1 MDGCAK
7 VRYDR
12 KVAKLSTPLTPDA
25 DGARKCLLVDD
36 LKGNLLAL
44 ESLLKPEGAEIY
56 RAQSGEEALE
66 LLLEHD
72 FALALVDVQMPGMN
86 GFELAE
92 YMRGTEKTR
101 HIPIIFVTA
110 GARVQEGV
118 FQGYEAG
125 AVDFLFKPLDP
136 FIVRSKV
143 RIFLELDQQK
153 ARLQRTER
161 ELTRALQAR
170 DEFFSIASH
179 ELKTPITAINLQLQI
194 LGRLLEQAPFEPP
207 VKQRTDKA
215 YGTFNRQVTKLNA
228 LVDTLLDVTRI
239 KNGKLTLERRELDL
253 GNLVRE
259 VLDRFT
265 ASEKEVEIRGELEA
279 GIVGEWDAQRM
290 DQITTNLV
298 SNAIKYGNGSA
309 VDVRLQRV
317 NGQARLTVMDKG
329 SGISPERLPFI
340 FDRFERAVENSSVQG
355 LGLGLYIVKQ
365 IVQAHGGSVSVESA
379 LKQGTT
385 FEVLLPLRG

>member
-1 MDGCAK
+1 M
-7 VRYDR
+7 
-12 KVAKLSTPLTPDA
+12 
-25 DGARKCLLVDD
+25 DD

-44 ESLLKPEGAEIY
+44 ESLLRPEGAVIF

-110 GARVQEGV
+110 GSRVQEGV

-143 RIFLELDQQK
+143 RIFLELDAQK
-153 ARLQRTER
+153 ARLQQTER
-161 ELTRALQAR
+161 ELMRALAAR

-194 LGRLLEQAPFEPP
+194 LGRLLAQTEPGNP
-207 VKQRTDKA
+207 VKERMDKA
-215 YGTFNRQVTKLNA
+215 FGTFNRQVTKLNG

-239 KNGKLTLERRELDL
+239 KNGKLNLERKDGDL
-253 GNLVRE
+253 SAVVKE
-259 VLDRFT
+259 TVDRFT
-265 ASEKEVEIRGELEA
+265 GTDKTISIRTNFAAEVWGS
-279 GIVGEWDAQRM
+279 WDLQRL
-290 DQITTNLV
+290 DQVATNLI
-298 SNAIKYGNGSA
+298 SNAIKYGEGSA
-309 VDVRLQRV
+309 VEVSV
-317 NGQARLTVMDKG
+317 ARGDGLARFTVKDHG
-329 SGISPERLPFI
+329 PGISPERLPFI

-365 IVQAHGGSVSVESA
+365 IVHAHGGSVNVESTEG
-379 LKQGTT
+379 KGTT
-385 FEVLLPLRG
+385 FVVSLPTSHGRPAGADA

>member
-1 MDGCAK
+1 MD
-7 VRYDR
+7 
-12 KVAKLSTPLTPDA
+12 PLTQATPEML
-25 DGARKCLLVDD
+25 GARKCLLVDD

-44 ESLLKPEGAEIY
+44 ESLLRPEGAIIF

-110 GARVQEGV
+110 GSRVQEGV

-143 RIFLELDQQK
+143 RIFLELDQQRAK
-153 ARLQRTER
+153 LMQTER
-161 ELTRALQAR
+161 ELTRALAAR

-194 LGRLLEQAPFEPP
+194 LGRLLGQTDPGNP
-207 VKQRTDKA
+207 VKERMEKA
-215 YGTFNRQVTKLNA
+215 FGTFNRQVTKLNG

-239 KNGKLTLERRELDL
+239 KNGKLSLERKDVDL
-253 GNLVRE
+253 SSLVKE
-259 VLDRFT
+259 VVDRFT
-265 ASEKEVEIRGELEA
+265 TTDKTIEIRTDITPGVR
-279 GIVGEWDAQRM
+279 GSWDLQRL
-290 DQITTNLV
+290 DQVAVNLV
-298 SNAIKYGNGSA
+298 SNAVKYGNGSR
-309 VDVRLQRV
+309 VDVTLRREE
-317 NGQARLTVMDKG
+317 GFAKLTVKDGG
-329 SGISPERLPFI
+329 SGISPDRLPYI

-365 IVQAHGGSVSVESA
+365 IVQAHGGSVNVESRENE
-379 LKQGTT
+379 GTT
-385 FEVLLPLRG
+385 FVVTLPAVATPATGAES

>member
-1 MDGCAK
+1 MDVSIK
-7 VRYDR
+7 FRYDQR
-12 KVAKLSTPLTPDA
+12 VNQTIAPPKPDSC
-25 DGARKCLLVDD
+25 GARKCLLVDD

-44 ESLLKPEGAEIY
+44 ESLLKPEGAAIY

-86 GFELAE
+86 GYELAE

-110 GARVQEGV
+110 GSRIQEGV

-143 RIFLELDQQK
+143 RIFLEMDQQR
-153 ARLQRTER
+153 ARLLQTER
-161 ELTRALQAR
+161 ELTRALAAR

-179 ELKTPITAINLQLQI
+179 ELKTPITAINLQMQI
-194 LGRLLEQAPFEPP
+194 LNRLLQQLDAPEST
-207 VKQRTDKA
+207 KERMDKA
-215 YGTFNRQVTKLNA
+215 FGTFGRQISKLNG
-228 LVDTLLDVTRI
+228 LVDSLLDVTRI
-239 KNGKLTLERRELDL
+239 KNGKLTLERREVDL
-253 GNLVRE
+253 GSLVRE
-259 VLDRFT
+259 VLDRFSSAEKLCAIESEL
-265 ASEKEVEIRGELEA
+265 ASEVKGN
-279 GIVGEWDAQRM
+279 WDSQRL
-290 DQITTNLV
+290 DQVAVNLV
-298 SNAIKYGNGSA
+298 SNAIKYGGGSPVEVRVVKQGNQA
-309 VDVRLQRV
+309 V
-317 NGQARLTVMDKG
+317 LTVKDG
-329 SGISPERLPFI
+329 GPGISPERVPYI

-365 IVQAHGGSVSVESA
+365 IVQAHNGTVAVESVA
-379 LKQGTT
+379 DRGTT
-385 FEVLLPLRG
+385 FTVTLPC

>member
-1 MDGCAK
+1 
-7 VRYDR
+7 
-12 KVAKLSTPLTPDA
+12 
-25 DGARKCLLVDD
+25 LVDD

-44 ESLLKPEGAEIY
+44 ESLLRPEGATIF

-101 HIPIIFVTA
+101 NIPIIFVTA
-110 GARVQEGV
+110 GSRVQEGV

-143 RIFLELDQQK
+143 RIFLELDAQK
-153 ARLQRTER
+153 ARLQQTER
-161 ELTRALQAR
+161 ELKRALAAR

-194 LGRLLEQAPFEPP
+194 LGRLLAQTEGTNP
-207 VKQRTDKA
+207 VKERMDKA
-215 YGTFNRQVTKLNA
+215 FGTFNRQVTKLNG

-239 KNGKLTLERRELDL
+239 KNGKLNLERKDVELSAL
-253 GNLVRE
+253 AKE
-259 VLDRFT
+259 VVDRFT
-265 ASEKEVEIRGELEA
+265 TTDKTVSIKTSLEPEVWGS
-279 GIVGEWDAQRM
+279 WDLQRL
-290 DQITTNLV
+290 DQVTVNLV
-298 SNAIKYGNGSA
+298 SNAIKYGEGSP
-309 VDVRLQRV
+309 VEVTVSRED
-317 NGQARLTVMDKG
+317 GYARLTVKDG
-329 SGISPERLPFI
+329 GPGISPERLPYI

-365 IVQAHGGSVSVESA
+365 IVQAHGGSVNVESTEG
-379 LKQGTT
+379 KGTT
-385 FEVLLPLRG
+385 FVVSLPALPPRAEA

>member
-1 MDGCAK
+1 MPEAL
-7 VRYDR
+7 
-12 KVAKLSTPLTPDA
+12 AP
-25 DGARKCLLVDD
+25 RKCLLVDD
-36 LKGNLLAL
+36 LKGNLLTL
-44 ESLLKPEGAEIY
+44 ESLLRPEGATIF

-110 GARVQEGV
+110 GSRVQEGV

-143 RIFLELDQQK
+143 RIFLELDAQK
-153 ARLQRTER
+153 ARLQQTEA
-161 ELTRALQAR
+161 ELKRALAAR

-194 LGRLLEQAPFEPP
+194 LGRLLSQTEGSNP
-207 VKQRTDKA
+207 VKERMEKA
-215 YGTFNRQVTKLNA
+215 FGTFNRQVTKLNG

-239 KNGKLTLERRELDL
+239 KNGKLNLERKDLELSS
-253 GNLVRE
+253 LVKE
-259 VLDRFT
+259 VTDRFT
-265 ASEKEVEIRGELEA
+265 TTDKSVNVKLELA
-279 GIVGEWDAQRM
+279 ADVWGFWDMQRL
-290 DQITTNLV
+290 DQVITNLV
-298 SNAIKYGNGSA
+298 SNAIKYGEGTPVEVTLTRHDGFAS
-309 VDVRLQRV
+309 LSV
-317 NGQARLTVMDKG
+317 NDGG
-329 SGISPERLPFI
+329 PGITPDRLPFI

-365 IVQAHGGSVSVESA
+365 IVQAHGGSVNVESRA
-379 LKQGTT
+379 SRGTT
-385 FEVLLPLRG
+385 FMVSLPTLPRPPAEA